1 MTTRNLTPSQV
12 AAGREFAL
20 RSVDATDVIFKIGSG
35 ADPYEFFE
43 KVGEHAVAVPQPRA
57 TYLAELLNEGLIKTV
72 GSATKSIGIRFV
84 YKRVELTEDGTAEL
98 YPAEVN
104 DLDSATYT
112 ALREFGLPRRFP
124 NATDVVEALGRQASA
139 LVLDPGQNEVLDLD
153 EFTMRY
159 ARTFA
164 RLLDTFTAH
173 LSATNPALLKRLRI
187 EFADQQDAR
196 AAAGGA

>member
-1 MTTRNLTPSQV
+1 MTTKPLTPSQV

-20 RSVDATDVIFKIGSG
+20 RSVDVTDVILKVGTG

-43 KVGEHAVAVPQPRA
+43 KVGEQAVAVPQPRA
-57 TYLAELLNEGLIKTV
+57 TYLAELLNEGLIKTGMSHRSV
-72 GSATKSIGIRFV
+72 GIHFA
-84 YKRVELTEDGTAEL
+84 YKHVALTDDGTAEL

-112 ALREFGLPRRFP
+112 KLREFGLPRRFP